1 MLQVDILQHVTTATL
16 TLSDIDDV
24 HLSPSNAETRSAAQP
39 AGHMT
44 AYLSFA
50 REQRR
55 LLPKGLSSGERE
67 KLLGTRWKALSKA
80 EKAQYCKGCMDTA
93 PNPNRS
99 AYTAFCRAQRLLLPP
114 SLPNAKREAVL
125 GRLWAELP
133 ERERTAYRLGGSRAP
148 LPAPAPPTPS
158 ALPEQDDSQHKRART
173 AASMVSPAAPEIRL
187 YHPLP
192 ENTAVASLAPPT
204 AHALPFFVPTAPSS
218 ASTSPTTGHS
228 LSTDINDADDYD
240 WEKYLRLD
248 EGFISSALASP
259 EALQQ
264 TWE

>member
-1 MLQVDILQHVTTATL
+1 
-16 TLSDIDDV
+16 
-24 HLSPSNAETRSAAQP
+24 
-39 AGHMT
+39 MT

-55 LLPKGLSSGERE
+55 LLPKGLSSAERE
-67 KLLGTRWKALSKA
+67 KLLSTRWKALSKA
-80 EKAQYCKGCMDTA
+80 EKAQYCKGCKDTA
-93 PNPNRS
+93 PNPNRL

-114 SLPNAKREAVL
+114 TLPNAKREAVL

-148 LPAPAPPTPS
+148 HCPLRTAPPTPS
-158 ALPEQDDSQHKRART
+158 ALPEQDDVLNSQHKRART
-173 AASMVSPAAPEIRL
+173 AASMVSPGAPEMRL
-187 YHPLP
+187 YYPLP
-192 ENTAVASLAPPT
+192 EKTAVASLAPPT
-204 AHALPFFVPTAPSS
+204 AYALPFFVPTAPSS
-218 ASTSPTTGHS
+218 ASTSPTTGHR
-228 LSTDINDADDYD
+228 LSTDTNDADDYD

-248 EGFISSALASP
+248 EGFISSALASL

>member
-1 MLQVDILQHVTTATL
+1 ML
-16 TLSDIDDV
+16 LS
-24 HLSPSNAETRSAAQP
+24 QP

-55 LLPKGLSSGERE
+55 LLPKGLSSAERE
-67 KLLGTRWKALSKA
+67 KLLSTRWKALSKA

-133 ERERTAYRLGGSRAP
+133 ESERTAYRLGGSRAP

-158 ALPEQDDSQHKRART
+158 ALPEQDHLQHKRART

-218 ASTSPTTGHS
+218 ASTSPTTV
-228 LSTDINDADDYD
+228 STDINDADDYD

-248 EGFISSALASP
+248 EGFISSALASL